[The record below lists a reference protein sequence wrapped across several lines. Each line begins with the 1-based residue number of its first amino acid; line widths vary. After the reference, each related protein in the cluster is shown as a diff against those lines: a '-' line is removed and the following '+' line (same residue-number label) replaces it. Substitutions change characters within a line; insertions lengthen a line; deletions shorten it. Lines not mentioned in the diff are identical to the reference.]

1 MSSRDPLDPARGW
14 RFVEKLLAED
24 PERLDRASDESVER
38 QMREQRV
45 QPTRILSAEE
55 LVAKAGERAAKRRL
69 RGERPSAGGSTA
81 ANVVPMPARPKR
93 AQWLTMLVA
102 AALGALV
109 LMVVMKR
116 SDDNAASGQSA
127 RARAEKLRDVAMK
140 ECAEARWSS
149 CKDWL
154 DGARRL
160 DGAGETEPRVI
171 EARRAIERATGA
183 DGGAR

>member
-1 MSSRDPLDPARGW
+1 
-14 RFVEKLLAED
+14 
-24 PERLDRASDESVER
+24 
-38 QMREQRV
+38 MREQGV
-45 QPTRILSAEE
+45 QPTRLPSAEE
-55 LVAKAGERAAKRRL
+55 LVAKAAERAAKRRL
-69 RGERPSAGGSTA
+69 RGERPSAGAGSA

-116 SDDNAASGQSA
+116 SEDNAANGQSG
-127 RARAEKLRDVAMK
+127 RARAEKLRDIGMK

-154 DGARRL
+154 DAARRL

-171 EARRAIERATGA
+171 EARRAIERATRD